1 MGTGD
6 NSQFVV
12 SARPRNISRA
22 ISESSR
28 EAQLTETCCILPQAG
43 PSLGPAARAAP
54 RERRLILLPA
64 VELLRS
70 QVKLDVIAFVLG
82 DHDERIFELAVDRER
97 VYGTGFRDA
106 LVSDLVSADIP
117 DGDFSGEIVLVAPTV
132 LDFVDVDVAF
142 AGRRS

>member
-1 MGTGD
+1 MLYPPT
-6 NSQFVV
+6 SRTL
-12 SARPRNISRA
+12 ARV
-22 ISESSR
+22 
-28 EAQLTETCCILPQAG
+28 
-43 PSLGPAARAAP
+43 PAARAAP

-70 QVKLDVIAFVLG
+70 QAKLDVIAFVLG
-82 DHDERIFELAVDRER
+82 GHDERIFELALDRER

-117 DGDFSGEIVLVAPTV
+117 DGDFGGEIVLVARTV